1 MVRYIKLIQISA
13 DFLEIGCN
21 AAGTHTLQNLIEIR
35 TSQEESE
42 ILKSLVKA
50 NMLRLACNSN
60 GTHIVQKIITLYEE
74 DHREDFNDLLM
85 KHLPKMCM
93 NANSICVVF
102 IILTFKV
109 KKFISSLSKED
120 LKLAVI
126 DTFEGNF
133 IDIVEDA
140 YGNYAVQY
148 LLDNLGLPL
157 TKKVVECV
165 INNTVLL
172 ASQKFSSNV
181 VEKCL
186 GIDDRVSLKEL

>member
-1 MVRYIKLIQISA
+1 LVRYIKLIQISA

-50 NMLRLACNSN
+50 NMLRLAC
-60 GTHIVQKIITLYEE
+60 
-74 DHREDFNDLLM
+74 
-85 KHLPKMCM
+85 